1 MTMQR
6 KKYHCSTPALIIQ
19 KSLEMF
25 NRYGERQVTTNHIAQ
40 QLELSTGNLYYH
52 YGSKEEIIIELIAQY
67 ISKFDALM
75 RTTLDSDA
83 TLDNF
88 INLLEDLISL
98 RWQYRFIIN
107 SKFGAFLYN
116 DKLNSAYFSSEKT
129 CLTANKNKLFCILL
143 ENGILKKTTDTAM
156 LAHQFSLLL
165 EAWLSMQVSNAEAV
179 NPQTVILNGSFYMM
193 MFILPS
199 ISDQWA
205 EEITKLLQENR
216 RQCKEPPI
224 NNEPLYTQSMV

>member
-1 MTMQR
+1 
-6 KKYHCSTPALIIQ
+6 
-19 KSLEMF
+19 
-25 NRYGERQVTTNHIAQ
+25 
-40 QLELSTGNLYYH
+40 
-52 YGSKEEIIIELIAQY
+52 
-67 ISKFDALM
+67 LM

-83 TLDNF
+83 TLDNL

-165 EAWLSMQVSNAEAV
+165 EAWLSMQVSNTEAV

-193 MFILPS
+193 MFIRPS

-224 NNEPLYTQSMV
+224 NNEPLYTKTMV